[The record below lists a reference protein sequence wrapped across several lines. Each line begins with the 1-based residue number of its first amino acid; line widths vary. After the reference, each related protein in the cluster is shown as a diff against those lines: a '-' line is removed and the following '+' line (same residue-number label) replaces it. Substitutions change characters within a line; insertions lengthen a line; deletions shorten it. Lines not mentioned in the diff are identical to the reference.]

1 MKSASKKRT
10 PSIVNLTVKR
20 RYLTEREVE
29 RLIDCARKHGRYG
42 HRDATMILVAYRHGL
57 RASEVCDLQWQ
68 QIELSEGRLHVHRV
82 KNGMASIHPIRGDEM
97 RALRKLRRDY
107 PREPHRFPPAC
118 PAPRGG
124 RRDAIPHPPAH
135 ASPCLWVQTRERWP
149 RHPGPAAL
157 PRAQEHPAHGPVH
170 RNGARPIQGLLEGLT
185 MAGQDP
191 SRHTDDAPYRRDH
204 SPAGG
209 RILRGMRS
217 LGPTAVSASSIT

>member
-1 MKSASKKRT
+1 MKSTSKKRT

-20 RYLTEREVE
+20 RYLTQREIE
-29 RLIDCARKHGRYG
+29 RLMDCAHKHGRYG

-82 KNGMASIHPIRGDEM
+82 KNGIPSVHPIRGDEM

-107 PREPHRFPPAC
+107 PRDAHVFVSFPPAC
-118 PAPRGG
+118 PAPRRG
-124 RRDAIPHPPAH
+124 RQDAIPDPPPH
-135 ASPCLWVQTRERWP
+135 AAPCLWVQARQRWP

-157 PRAQEHPAHGPVH
+157 PWPQEHPAHCQVH
-170 RNGARPIQGLLEGLT
+170 RNGARPVQGLLEGLT

-191 SRHTDDAPYRRDH
+191 SRHTEGPPVQRGRRAI
-204 SPAGG
+204 S
-209 RILRGMRS
+209 
-217 LGPTAVSASSIT
+217 